1 MTALLSRVPS
11 YTTNLTLLEVAT
23 MLELGWWSWML
34 RRPGRSMPEV
44 LTMPDLGRWSRS
56 VFWGALSGVHDCEDR
71 LWFRPPRLFNRQC
84 DEEPSKVI
92 KVVARV
98 EAGGAEGTKSCNWAS

>member
-11 YTTNLTLLEVAT
+11 YTTNLTLLEVA
-23 MLELGWWSWML
+23 
-34 RRPGRSMPEV
+34 
-44 LTMPDLGRWSRS
+44 TMPDLGRWSRS